1 MATSSKPMAR
11 MNDGRRDSYT
21 ALSPTQSRAAI
32 RDYHRTLY
40 RTQSDQVTARLEE
53 SRACRRKSSA
63 ASRSTSNEEDAAG
76 GRRKSS
82 AASTT
87 STRASGEQPTSRR
100 KSVIDRLKDIFRLRP
115 YAEETGEVDDELDQL
130 DRQRANDQENASLWF
145 MLAAEYSDVIGDYG
159 GRYVGMPALL

>member
-1 MATSSKPMAR
+1 MAR

-32 RDYHRTLY
+32 RNYHRTLY

-53 SRACRRKSSA
+53 SRSCRRKSSA
-63 ASRSTSNEEDAAG
+63 ASRSTSNEDAAR

-82 AASTT
+82 TASTT

-100 KSVIDRLKDIFRLRP
+100 KSVIDRLKDIFRLRH
-115 YAEETGEVDDELDQL
+115 YAEETGEVDDELDKL
-130 DRQRANDQENASLWF
+130 ERQRANDQENASLWF

-159 GRYVGMPALL
+159 GRYVGMPALI